1 MDKKII
7 WAITIILILGVI
19 GGILFYSR
27 DKDKNHFISLS
38 GEEFKEKINNKDSF
52 ILLLIQTGCHF
63 CEEFK
68 PIVNEVIKENDG
80 LKIYALNLT
89 DMSTE
94 EKAFLVNIANTTS
107 TPTMIFIVNGEEETS
122 LNRMIGKV
130 SKSKL
135 ITRLESL
142 GYIK

>member
-68 PIVNEVIKENDG
+68 PVVNEVIKEHTD

-89 DMSTE
+89 DMSSDD
-94 EKAFLVNIANTTS
+94 KAFLINIANTTS
-107 TPTMIFIVNGEEETS
+107 TPTMIFVVNGEEETS
-122 LNRMIGKV
+122 LNRVVGKV